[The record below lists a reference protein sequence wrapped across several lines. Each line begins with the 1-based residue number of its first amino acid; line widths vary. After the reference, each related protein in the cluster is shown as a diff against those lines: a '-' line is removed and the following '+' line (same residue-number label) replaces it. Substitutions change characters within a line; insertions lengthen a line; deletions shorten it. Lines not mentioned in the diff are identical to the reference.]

1 MNDILVTKEMTT
13 TSRIVAKSFGKSHR
27 DVLRAIDNLD
37 CSEEFTL
44 RNFTQC
50 NFVNEKN
57 VSYRGYTISRDGFSF
72 LCMGF
77 TGKKAAKWK
86 ELFIEA
92 FNMMERKILKDND
105 RQGWKAARLQG
116 KAIRRSTTDTIKEL
130 VDYAT
135 SMGSKNAETYYANV
149 TRMEYKALGLLEQSK
164 SVTGNFRDTLD
175 IMEIGYLQVA
185 ESIATVAIRQGLQD
199 KLHYKDIY
207 ALAKQRVTEYAESI
221 LWIKLAQQGRI
232 TKHDQDT

>member
-1 MNDILVTKEMTT
+1 MTT
-13 TSRIVAKSFGKSHR
+13 TSLQVAKSFEKAHKH
-27 DVLRAIDNLD
+27 VLRAIDNLD
-37 CSEEFTL
+37 CSDEF
-44 RNFTQC
+44 RNK
-50 NFVNEKN
+50 NFMKENIINSRGRQYE
-57 VSYRGYTISRDGFSF
+57 SYSITRDGFSF

-92 FNMMERKILKDND
+92 FNMMESKLLKDSD

-116 KAIRRSTTDTIKEL
+116 KAVRRSTTDTIKEL

-185 ESIATVAIRQGLQD
+185 ESVATVAIQQGLQD

-221 LWIKLAQQGRI
+221 LWIKLAQQSRI
-232 TKHDQDT
+232 TKNG

>member
-1 MNDILVTKEMTT
+1 MESQLVTVNMTT
-13 TSRIVAKSFGKSHR
+13 TSLQVAKSFEKAHKH
-27 DVLRAIDNLD
+27 VLRAIDNLD
-37 CSEEFTL
+37 CSDEF
-44 RNFTQC
+44 RNK
-50 NFVNEKN
+50 NFMKENIINSRGRQYE
-57 VSYRGYTISRDGFSF
+57 SYSITRDGFSF

-92 FNMMERKILKDND
+92 FNMMESKLLKDND

-116 KAIRRSTTDTIKEL
+116 KAVRRSTTDTIKEL

-185 ESIATVAIRQGLQD
+185 ESVATVAIQQGLQD

-221 LWIKLAQQGRI
+221 LWIKLAQQKRI
-232 TKHDQDT
+232 TKHG